1 MIVGSSIRHMVI
13 KIMPAGTHQ
22 RRKQMLNTISA
33 EAWDHVKK
41 EYPEVWAFLVHA
53 SLKGELRS
61 LQREPNPNDWQK
73 RRLEELTDLFTSQY
87 ELAKEVG
94 RHRKI
99 DEGKI

>member
-1 MIVGSSIRHMVI
+1 
-13 KIMPAGTHQ
+13 
-22 RRKQMLNTISA
+22 MLNTISA
-33 EAWDHVKK
+33 VAWDHVKK

-53 SLKGELRS
+53 SLKKELRS
-61 LQREPNPNDWQK
+61 LQSEPNPNDWQK

-99 DEGKI
+99 DEGKTD